1 MSENKIT
8 YEDIKQYEGFLKM
21 APSFLLERW
30 AKKNTNLVSKFK
42 SQIEPRILNL
52 NEERKK
58 KLDMVLNSEVE
69 ELQNILSDA
78 YAQSNKKQ
86 YKILAKPKYKGFIE
100 DNLNEIRKM
109 LNDR

>member
-1 MSENKIT
+1 
-8 YEDIKQYEGFLKM
+8 
-21 APSFLLERW
+21 
-30 AKKNTNLVSKFK
+30 
-42 SQIEPRILNL
+42 
-52 NEERKK
+52 
-58 KLDMVLNSEVE
+58 MVLNSEVE

-109 LNDR
+109 LNNQ